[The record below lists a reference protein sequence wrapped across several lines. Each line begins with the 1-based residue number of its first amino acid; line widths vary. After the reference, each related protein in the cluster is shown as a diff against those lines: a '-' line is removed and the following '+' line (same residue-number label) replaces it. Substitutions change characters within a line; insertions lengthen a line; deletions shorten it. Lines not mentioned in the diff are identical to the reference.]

1 MNRKLSILCFCVFVF
16 GVMLAHAQTEG
27 QTTAIDQLRLGLL
40 QMSEAQSQQRKAQDF
55 QAFLD
60 FWMKEV
66 EHVSS
71 REAISTTEP
80 SSNPEEMVGLD
91 DLIFMFQ
98 VKNDDFPERLIWT
111 AEEVTEAENVWWNE
125 YLENSIYREPS
136 ALSRSNM
143 HVYTLTS
150 QLPTGLS
157 RSITRYYLRRYS
169 GEIRDSLS
177 CKLRQLEW
185 DLYHLQRDLEAAG
198 QIPAEAIPP
207 GTKTPE
213 MSYQEIQGAIR
224 AVKEEKQRLLKQLYP
239 TAREQFLLLEDSL
252 KSLESLKNI
261 SQNAA
266 HCSGQSD
273 HYELLFQ
280 RDQDFSWG
288 SAYHQIEELMHAQI
302 IKAINYDY
310 GELQL
315 GCAQLDQASLS
326 SWIATLDRFI
336 PYYKPF
342 IKVSAASYGDDLIV
356 LNATFRNVGESYDN
370 TYSRS
375 FYLKKVQQ

>member
-1 MNRKLSILCFCVFVF
+1 MNRKLSVLCSCAFVF
-16 GVMLAHAQTEG
+16 GVMLGHAQIEN
-27 QTTAIDQLRLGLL
+27 QEIISEQLKMGLL
-40 QMSEAQSQQRKAQDF
+40 HMSEAQSQQRKAQEF
-55 QAFLD
+55 QAFQD
-60 FWMKEV
+60 FWMKASENSSGSEV
-66 EHVSS
+66 SIH
-71 REAISTTEP
+71 AWEP
-80 SSNPEEMVGLD
+80 SSLEEKIGFD

-98 VKNDDFPERLIWT
+98 VQDMEPVYQIWT
-111 AEEVTEAENVWWNE
+111 SKDKADSDLEWATYNE
-125 YLENSIYREPS
+125 RYPTTSNDNYPIQLNEDVFMSSI
-136 ALSRSNM
+136 
-143 HVYTLTS
+143 

-157 RSITRYYLRRYS
+157 RSITRYYLKRYS

-185 DLYHLQRDLEAAG
+185 DLYHLQRELEAAG
-198 QIPAEAIPP
+198 QIPAEALPP

-213 MSYQEIQGAIR
+213 MSYQEIQGAIG

-252 KSLESLKNI
+252 KSLESLKNT

-288 SAYHQIEELMHAQI
+288 SAYHQIEELRHAQI

-326 SWIATLDRFI
+326 SWIATLDHFI

-356 LNATFRNVGESYDN
+356 LNAIFRNVGESYDN

-375 FYLKKVQQ
+375 FYLRKVQQ